1 MRISDGCSDVCSSD
15 LRDHLV
21 VRGAGPVR
29 YAGAAGPVGP
39 AGDAWRLH
47 VQARPGV
54 GPDGRRPAAAQRR
67 LPPAD
72 RDGDRGAGGVRRG
85 DAGRR
90 TAHRPTGTRSMSTNA
105 SPPPSAL
112 ALSDPGLLRT
122 RGLVGGQ
129 WRDADGGGTCEVTN
143 PATGAVLGTIPD
155 MGAGETR
162 RDRKSTRVGKEGGG
176 TGRSRWGPD

>member
-1 MRISDGCSDVCSSD
+1 MVYSLFLCCVVFFFSSRRRHTRCALVTGVQTCALPIS
-15 LRDHLV
+15 
-21 VRGAGPVR
+21 
-29 YAGAAGPVGP
+29 
-39 AGDAWRLH
+39 
-47 VQARPGV
+47 RPGV

-112 ALSDPGLLRT
+112 ALSDPDLLRT

-129 WRDADGGGTCEVTN
+129 WRDADGGGT
-143 PATGAVLGTIPD
+143 
-155 MGAGETR
+155 
-162 RDRKSTRVGKEGGG
+162 VGVPN
-176 TGRSRWGPD
+176 THGRAPGREDVCTYV

>member
-1 MRISDGCSDVCSSD
+1 MCA
-15 LRDHLV
+15 LV
-21 VRGAGPVR
+21 TG
-29 YAGAAGPVGP
+29 
-39 AGDAWRLH
+39 
-47 VQARPGV
+47 VQTCA
-54 GPDGRRPAAAQRR
+54 
-67 LPPAD
+67 LPIW
-72 RDGDRGAGGVRRG
+72 RG

-112 ALSDPGLLRT
+112 ALSDPDLLRT

-155 MGAGETR
+155 MGTGETR
-162 RDRKSTRVGKEGGG
+162 RAIDAAHTAFPAWSDRKSTRLN
-176 TGRSRWGPD
+176 SSH